1 MRVTSNTFPDSLVD
15 QLAKLTVRQNRL
27 QNQAATGQR
36 MEVASDDP
44 IAMQRVLGLQNE
56 AKSIA
61 QYKKNVGNLREI
73 AQASYESMRG
83 LQKVLDRA
91 GELAI
96 QADSTRPAAD
106 LKLFAT
112 EVTQLIKQ
120 AVQSANAKY
129 RGDYLFSG
137 TQSDQAPFAIATDA
151 NGNVTSVTYQGNQ
164 DVREAEIAEGT
175 TMSVGVVGGNATG
188 TGPRGV
194 LSDSRSGADFFNHL
208 IELQN
213 QLLAGDTGSIAATTR
228 EHLSRDEDNLLL
240 HIGENG
246 VKQSRLEA
254 AESAATKQ
262 ATTVEELV
270 SNEVDADLAQ
280 TLVRL
285 NQTQNAYQAALQS
298 GAKLLSTSLL
308 DYIR

>member
-15 QLAKLTVRQNRL
+15 QLARLAVRQNRL

-36 MEVASDDP
+36 IQVASDDP
-44 IAMQRVLGLQNE
+44 VAMQRVLGLQNQ
-56 AKSIA
+56 AKSVA
-61 QYKKNVGNLREI
+61 QYKKNIGNLQEV
-73 AQASYESMRG
+73 AQASYEAMRG

-96 QADSTRPAAD
+96 QADSTRPATD
-106 LKLFAT
+106 LKVFAT

-137 TQSDQAPFAIATDA
+137 TQSDQTPFAIATDA
-151 NGNVTSVTYQGNQ
+151 EGNVTSVTYQGNQ

-175 TMSVGVVGGNATG
+175 TMSVGVVGGNGTG

-213 QLLAGDTGSIAATTR
+213 QLLAGDTQGIAATTR
-228 EHLSRDEDNLLL
+228 DALSRDEDNLLL

-254 AESAATKQ
+254 AAASATKQ

-285 NQTQNAYQAALQS
+285 SQTQNAYQAAMQS
-298 GAKLLSTSLL
+298 GANLLSTSLL